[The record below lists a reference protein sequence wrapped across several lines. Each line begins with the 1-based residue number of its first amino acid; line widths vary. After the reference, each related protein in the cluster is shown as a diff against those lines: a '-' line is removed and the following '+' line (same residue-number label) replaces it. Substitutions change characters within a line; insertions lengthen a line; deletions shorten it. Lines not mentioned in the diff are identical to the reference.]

1 MGFEFFKNLFIILIL
16 IFLSCSNDKKLKQE
30 FENYLIG
37 EWKDGGEHIYFSKN
51 YVKYDLYKKN
61 LWSISK
67 WRIIKIDKKRSLIYV
82 NFYDIKLTED
92 AINLNKRYGVPVE
105 SILKPVNFIYIFN
118 EKKQKIKVYKGG
130 NTPENILKKISEK
143 QKP

>member
-1 MGFEFFKNLFIILIL
+1 MGSGFFKYLFIILIL
-16 IFLSCSNDKKLKQE
+16 IFLSCSDDRKLRQE

-37 EWKDGGEHIYFSKN
+37 EWKGGLEHIYFSKN
-51 YVKYDLYKKN
+51 YVKYDMYKKN

-92 AINLNKRYGVPVE
+92 AINLNKKYGLPVE
-105 SILKPVNFIYIFN
+105 SILKPVNFIYIFD

-130 NTPENILKKISEK
+130 NAAENILKKISEK